1 MTKIDPSNPPKRIEC
16 NVVGVTHRQP
26 ILKSLPQ
33 KTRAALLREPDNE
46 HDSNAIGVYESGR
59 LVGYVP
65 KDEAAWI
72 ASVMDAGEW
81 TYACPYMRVGYWEER
96 GIYTASIILE
106 RRRPAADVIGSEHL
120 PKSTASKRH
129 LADAIPLREVSN
141 RPSMANVAG
150 NGLGSL
156 VAATARAIPKSAMA
170 IWSATNSAIKKI
182 DELIVRVCGDDVFM
196 HYFVWV
202 VGVVV
207 LVLSL
212 VVVVSWPL

>member
-1 MTKIDPSNPPKRIEC
+1 MTKIDPSNPPKRFEC
-16 NVVGVTHRQP
+16 NVVGVTHRQSV
-26 ILKSLPQ
+26 LKRLPQ

-46 HDSNAIGVYESGR
+46 NDPNAIGVYESGR

-72 ASVMDAGEW
+72 ASIMDAGEW

-106 RRRPAADVIGSEHL
+106 RRRPAPDVIGSEHL
-120 PKSTASKRH
+120 PSSSASKRH
-129 LADAIPLREVSN
+129 LADVSPLREVSN
-141 RPSMANVAG
+141 RTSMANVVG

-156 VAATARAIPKSAMA
+156 ASATARAIPKIAMA
-170 IWSATNSAIKKI
+170 IRSATNSAIGKI
-182 DELIVRVCGDDVFM
+182 DALIVRVCGDDVFM
-196 HYFVWV
+196 HYFIWV
-202 VGVVV
+202 VGVAV
-207 LVLSL
+207 LVLLL